1 MPSINQKRHRNQMK
15 TQQIT
20 LSYLSD
26 ILEQSTIVETISTGG
41 LLSHTINHPALGNCQ
56 TAQGSGDDALLI
68 TRL

>member
-1 MPSINQKRHRNQMK
+1 MK
-15 TQQIT
+15 KEQIS

-56 TAQGSGDDALLI
+56 TVQADSSYLLF
-68 TRL
+68 TCL

>member
-1 MPSINQKRHRNQMK
+1 MK
-15 TQQIT
+15 KEQIS

>member
-1 MPSINQKRHRNQMK
+1 MK

-41 LLSHTINHPALGNCQ
+41 LLSHTINHPTLGECQ
-56 TAQGSGDDALLI
+56 TVQAEDSCLLI
-68 TRL
+68 TCL